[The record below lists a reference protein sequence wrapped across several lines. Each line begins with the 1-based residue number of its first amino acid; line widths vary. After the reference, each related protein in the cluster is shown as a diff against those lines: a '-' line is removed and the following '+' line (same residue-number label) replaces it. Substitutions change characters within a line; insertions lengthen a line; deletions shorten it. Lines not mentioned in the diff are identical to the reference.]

1 MKVFGVTGWK
11 NAGKTTLVA
20 KLVTELTARGLRVST
35 IKRTHHNVD
44 LDRPGT
50 DSFAHRSAGAEE
62 VMLTSDQRYAI
73 LKEMPPGEPPKLA
86 DLLARMA
93 PVDLVLVEG
102 FKHEAH
108 AKIECHRAGGPL
120 PLIAESN
127 ETIKLIA
134 TDAAL
139 NTPVPQ
145 IDINAITDIA
155 DFVMREVGLGQSPR
169 QPKTATTEGKIE

>member
-50 DSFAHRSAGAEE
+50 DSFAHRTAGAQE

-73 LKEMPPGEPPKLA
+73 MKEMRSDGPPKLP
-86 DLLARMA
+86 DLIARME
-93 PVDLVLVEG
+93 PVDLILVEG
-102 FKHEAH
+102 FKNEPH
-108 AKIECHRAGGPL
+108 AKIECHRAGCQM
-120 PLIAESN
+120 PLIAETN
-127 ETIKLIA
+127 DTVKLLA
-134 TDAAL
+134 TDETL
-139 NTPVPQ
+139 EISVPQ
-145 IDINAITDIA
+145 IDIDSIEEIT
-155 DFVMREVGLGQSPR
+155 DFVMDQTGLAQKHR
-169 QPKTATTEGKIE
+169 